1 VAVDAQD
8 VRLLREKTGAG
19 IMDCKKA
26 LIESNGNFDRAVKYL
41 REKGLAEAK
50 KRSGREAREGKI
62 EVAYSPGRDEVLM
75 VEVNCETDFVSRTD
89 KYNSFVR
96 EVAETLLKK
105 GTDSI
110 ASVPEEVQTRVKEA
124 GAIFGENI
132 ILRKLAR
139 FRKTDQQRSIL
150 GSYIHLDGRVGVI
163 VEFIADVEKPS
174 QNKDLGDF
182 MKNITL
188 QIASMGPVSVSR
200 EDLPRDLLEEQ
211 REIFMKQARE
221 SGKPEK
227 ILEKIVSGRM
237 EKFFSESCLLEQK
250 YVKDTSITVG
260 KYLNDVESMI
270 NGKVQVKRFARF
282 KLGEE

>member
-1 VAVDAQD
+1 MAVDAQD
-8 VRLLREKTGAG
+8 VRFLREKTGAG

-26 LIESNGNFDRAVKYL
+26 LIESSGDFDRAVRYL

-62 EVAYSPGRDEVLM
+62 EVAYSSDRDEVLM
-75 VEVNCETDFVSRTD
+75 VEMNCETDFVSRTD
-89 KYNSFVR
+89 KYNNFVR
-96 EVAETLLKK
+96 EVTETLLKR
-105 GTDSI
+105 GTDSVTSI
-110 ASVPEEVQTRVKEA
+110 PEEVHNRVKEA
-124 GAIFGENI
+124 GATFGENI

-150 GSYIHLDGRVGVI
+150 GSYIHLDGKVGVI
-163 VEFIADVEKPS
+163 VEFITDVEKPS
-174 QNKDLGDF
+174 QNKELGDF
-182 MKNITL
+182 MKNVTL

-200 EDLPRDLLEEQ
+200 EDLPEELIEEQ

-227 ILEKIVSGRM
+227 ILEKIISGRM
-237 EKFFSESCLLEQK
+237 EKFYSESCLLEQK

-260 KYLNDVESMI
+260 KYLKDVEAII
-270 NGKVQVKRFARF
+270 NGKVEVRRFARF

>member
-1 VAVDAQD
+1 MAVDAKD
-8 VRLLREKTGAG
+8 VRFLREKTGAG

-26 LIESNGNFDRAVKYL
+26 LIESNGDFDRAVKYL

-62 EVAYSPGRDEVLM
+62 EVVYSSDRDEVLM
-75 VEVNCETDFVSRTD
+75 VEMNCETDFVSRTD
-89 KYNSFVR
+89 KYYNFVR
-96 EVAETLLKK
+96 EVTETLLKR
-105 GTDSI
+105 GTDSVTSI
-110 ASVPEEVQTRVKEA
+110 PEEVQNRVKEA
-124 GAIFGENI
+124 GATFGENI

-150 GSYIHLDGRVGVI
+150 GSYIHLDGKVGVI
-163 VEFIADVEKPS
+163 VEFIIDVEKPS
-174 QNKDLGDF
+174 QNEELGDF
-182 MKNITL
+182 MKNVTL

-200 EDLPRDLLEEQ
+200 EDLPEELIEEQ

-227 ILEKIVSGRM
+227 ILEKIISGRM
-237 EKFFSESCLLEQK
+237 EKFYSESCLLEQK

-260 KYLNDVESMI
+260 KYLKDVEAMI
-270 NGKVQVKRFARF
+270 NGKVEVRRFARF